1 MQEDLKQDVSGS
13 TGDPNDPGA
22 AGKAGPNSD
31 DAAAKAAGAAS
42 GAGDKDES
50 DQANEV
56 GSQDDEDE
64 QESFVQKLAALQDKY
79 LRLMAEFDNYKRR
92 SAKEYEKLI
101 ESANERL
108 MVDIIEIRETFVRA
122 LEIKGSQKDF
132 DTFQEGMKLI
142 FTKMDDIL
150 RRHGLQT
157 FAESGEPFDP
167 LIHDAMLQMP
177 HPEIP
182 QNHISQIYEKGYRLK
197 NKVIKHAKVVV
208 SKGAPQNHAQDQK
221 DTTGKTGGDE
231 SPAAE

>member
-1 MQEDLKQDVSGS
+1 MADEDKKKTNTRSTPDPTDATDNPSSNDNSVSAESGS
-13 TGDPNDPGA
+13 VGNGDSRQSTTDSEKPESA
-22 AGKAGPNSD
+22 AG
-31 DAAAKAAGAAS
+31 GAQAS
-42 GAGDKDES
+42 EI
-50 DQANEV
+50 
-56 GSQDDEDE
+56 GSQDDDDDLEP
-64 QESFVQKLAALQDKY
+64 LAQQLASMQDKY

-92 SAKEYEKLI
+92 SAKEFEKLI

-122 LEIKGSQKDF
+122 LETKGSQKDF
-132 DTFQEGMKLI
+132 DTYQEGMKLI

-182 QNHISQIYEKGYRLK
+182 RDHIAQIYEKGY
-197 NKVIKHAKVVV
+197 N
-208 SKGAPQNHAQDQK
+208 
-221 DTTGKTGGDE
+221 
-231 SPAAE
+231 